1 MSSSAVNQTFIAVSG
16 QVRANAW
23 KADSAPKRRVTGI
36 TYLEDLRTSARIRSI
51 MMCVDNQ
58 DISNELVADI
68 SGLVYQLRNCPQPAA
83 GTPAQLKFVVTDA
96 RRNYSVVLL
105 SRNVMV
111 NMSGEA
117 MSAMLNFVDAT
128 PAVEM
133 KVER

>member
-1 MSSSAVNQTFIAVSG
+1 M
-16 QVRANAW
+16 
-23 KADSAPKRRVTGI
+23 
-36 TYLEDLRTSARIRSI
+36 
-51 MMCVDNQ
+51 
-58 DISNELVADI
+58 ADI